1 MRNRPIQPLFLV
13 AAGLLALGPHAWA
26 NTAGAGLPMEA
37 PLQKLEQ
44 SFTGPIPY
52 YGGIIGVVVTIIIM
66 AFHGHTM
73 GDFGK
78 GVVITVMVVA
88 FACAVPGALG
98 TLGITGAT
106 IEAPPLEKFAR
117 LLTGPIPYY
126 GGMVGAVV
134 ATLTL
139 AFRGPRLG
147 RAVKGV
153 LTAVMAVA
161 FACAAPGSVAALS
174 IGGGDLAGGSRD
186 PFCPLALGSAVVVAL
201 WAGAWGYYFFWGR
214 QDPEGRP

>member
-106 IEAPPLEKFAR
+106 VD
-117 LLTGPIPYY
+117 GY
-126 GGMVGAVV
+126 
-134 ATLTL
+134 
-139 AFRGPRLG
+139 
-147 RAVKGV
+147 
-153 LTAVMAVA
+153 
-161 FACAAPGSVAALS
+161 
-174 IGGGDLAGGSRD
+174 DLFS
-186 PFCPLALGSAVVVAL
+186 PFLRLGSAATAML
-201 WAGAWGYYFFWGR
+201 WGGAWGCLWWRADRKHSNAQRSGAQGR
-214 QDPEGRP
+214 QDPVGRN

>member
-1 MRNRPIQPLFLV
+1 MRSKHVQTLFII
-13 AAGLLALGPHAWA
+13 GLALAALSPHAFA

-88 FACAVPGALG
+88 FACAVPGALS

-106 IEAPPLEKFAR
+106 VQTSVPLGGYGQAAR
-117 LLTGPIPYY
+117 
-126 GGMVGAVV
+126 
-134 ATLTL
+134 
-139 AFRGPRLG
+139 
-147 RAVKGV
+147 
-153 LTAVMAVA
+153 
-161 FACAAPGSVAALS
+161 
-174 IGGGDLAGGSRD
+174 
-186 PFCPLALGSAVVVAL
+186 
-201 WAGAWGYYFFWGR
+201 
-214 QDPEGRP
+214 